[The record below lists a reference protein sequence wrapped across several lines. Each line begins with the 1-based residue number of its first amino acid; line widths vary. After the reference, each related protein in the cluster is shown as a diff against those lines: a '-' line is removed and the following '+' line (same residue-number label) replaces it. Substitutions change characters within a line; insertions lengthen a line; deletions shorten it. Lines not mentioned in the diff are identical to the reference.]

1 MDHHTQALRAFL
13 DQAHSVYHAQQGL
26 VQQLKAAGFQPLQEQ
41 ETWQI
46 APGGRYYVTRGDAA
60 VMAFRVPQGVPT
72 GFMMSASHLDRP
84 CFKVKE
90 NGELTGTYTRLAVER
105 YGGMILSTWLDRPLS
120 IAGRVAV
127 LDRPCF
133 KVKENGELTGT
144 YTRLAV
150 ERYGGMI
157 LSTWLDRPLSIAGRV
172 AVQTEQG
179 IRTQLVDIDQ
189 DLLLIPNV
197 AIHMNRQV
205 NDGYKWN
212 PAVDLLPLLGGKE
225 ATGRLETM
233 LEEQAGGKILGR
245 DLYLYIRQKSSVW
258 GVNQEYLSSA
268 ALDDLECA
276 WACTQGFLEAADSQA
291 ISVLCLFD
299 SEEVG
304 SGSVQGAGS
313 TLLADTLHRICQ
325 AGGWDLRQLLAQ
337 SFLVSADNAHALHPN
352 HPEFSD
358 AANAPVMGGGV
369 VIKHNASMSYCTDG
383 VAAGLF
389 RSICQRAEAATQSY
403 YNRADLPGGS
413 TLGHISLAHVSVPTV
428 DIGLAQLAMHSSFE
442 AEAATQSYYNRADLP
457 GGSTLGHISLAHV
470 SVPTVDIGLAQLA
483 MHSSFE
489 TGAISD
495 IEALVKAMTALYST
509 ALEVR
514 GQEYILR

>member
-60 VMAFRVPQGVPT
+60 VMAFRVPQGAPT
-72 GFMMSASHLDRP
+72 GFMMSASH
-84 CFKVKE
+84 
-90 NGELTGTYTRLAVER
+90 
-105 YGGMILSTWLDRPLS
+105 
-120 IAGRVAV
+120 

-225 ATGRLETM
+225 AAGRLEAM

-325 AGGWDLRQLLAQ
+325 AGGWDLRQLLTQ

-442 AEAATQSYYNRADLP
+442 
-457 GGSTLGHISLAHV
+457 
-470 SVPTVDIGLAQLA
+470 
-483 MHSSFE
+483 